1 MLFLLATPD
10 YNNTQANTTKV
21 RVHLKN
27 GVAEVFDKHQDLMG
41 KIENNLI
48 EIETNF
54 ENKLEKFLFVVQD
67 AVFIVSNKGLDG
79 NAQINETG
87 VYVYAKKVR
96 EIGKNFPID
105 ILATEYE
112 KRKAE
117 LDIEIQKIDEKDTN
131 AVNKIINSRIL
142 LIKDDVE
149 FLNKALLIAK
159 ELKNWD

>member
-1 MLFLLATPD
+1 MLFFLATPE

-54 ENKLEKFLFVVQD
+54 ENKLEKSLFVVQD

-79 NAQINETG
+79 NAEKVETG
-87 VYVYAKKVR
+87 IYVYAKKAR

-105 ILATEYE
+105 SLSNDYE

-117 LDIEIQKIDEKDTN
+117 LDIEIQKGAEKGGD
-131 AVNKIINSRIL
+131 AFSKVINSRIL
-142 LIKDDVE
+142 LITEEVE
-149 FLNKALLIAK
+149 FLRKALKIAK
-159 ELKNWD
+159 EIKV